1 MYCITRPPLREKS
14 NDIATEDPFRVSA
27 SRQLKIPGVVSGT
40 SQKLATSS
48 YLQPNSSTRRC
59 SPTVTD
65 GSKHPSKDICSELV
79 LSSVL
84 AEEKGGVQSSNT
96 FAVAGTRHD
105 NANKLSRN
113 HRRSLS
119 PPSSRCRHDLDASSL
134 RHWADD
140 DVETFDGDHG
150 STHMPSPTPPIAC
163 TLVAFEPGALGLE
176 LEAVVDSRGRR
187 LGCRVFRISP
197 DGQAARHGSVH
208 PGDALVV
215 LDGFVCYFDQVGN
228 DELSCLLL
236 KEISA
241 LFGITV
247 LVFSWGFMKVKCDF
261 VCVIMRR

>member
-1 MYCITRPPLREKS
+1 MHCVTRPPLREKS
-14 NDIATEDPFRVSA
+14 NDIATEDLCRVFT
-27 SRQLKIPGVVSGT
+27 SRQVKIRGGVSGT
-40 SQKLATSS
+40 SKKGATSGS
-48 YLQPNSSTRRC
+48 LQPNSSTLGG

-65 GSKHPSKDICSELV
+65 GTKCSSKDDCSELV

-84 AEEKGGVQSSNT
+84 AGEKTSFQSSNT

-105 NANKLSRN
+105 NASKLSRN

-119 PPSSRCRHDLDASSL
+119 PTSSRCRHDLDTSSL
-134 RHWADD
+134 RHRADHHVD
-140 DVETFDGDHG
+140 TFDGDD
-150 STHMPSPTPPIAC
+150 SSRHMPTPTPPIAC

-215 LDGFVCYFDQVGN
+215 LDGFVVGFDQLEN
-228 DELSCLLL
+228 DESFLP
-236 KEISA
+236 SA
-241 LFGITV
+241 QGDL
-247 LVFSWGFMKVKCDF
+247 GFVWHHSTHVKLRVHEGELRF
-261 VCVIMRR
+261 HVR